1 MMMRTLIRLF
11 AVCLPGAW
19 PLHASAAPV
28 KSYDVV
34 VYGGT
39 AAGTIAAIA
48 AASEGASVVLLEP
61 GRHVGGMLTGGL
73 GWTDHGR
80 REVIGGLSREFF
92 VRAGKHYGVDIEWYF
107 EPHVAEKILTDWLA
121 EAGVPV
127 QFGRRLDKVRMDGK
141 RIASI
146 VTEDESTF
154 RAKVFLD
161 ASYEGDLMARAG
173 VSYTIGRE
181 SATHYGE
188 SLAGRREHSRY
199 HQFPVKISPRYDDG
213 NLMYF
218 VRPDDPNPPGA
229 GDGKVQ
235 AYNFRLCLTKRK
247 DNQTPYPRPANY
259 DPRRYDLLARYLQ
272 RVPDLMFKDVVSIRP
287 VRNDKTDINNNGPFS
302 TDHIGAS
309 WDYPDADYA
318 TRRRIRQD
326 HVDYVQGFFYF
337 LAHDPQVPAALQHDV
352 NQWGPAKDEFVDT
365 DHWPH
370 QLYIR
375 EGRRMIG
382 AYVMVQ
388 ADLQTRRTQADSIG
402 MGSYNSDSHH
412 VQRIATADGGVI
424 NEGDMQV
431 PVRAYEMPYRVLTP
445 KASECGNLLVPAC
458 FSASHVAYSSMRM
471 EPQYMILGQ
480 TAGVAA
486 AMAVRG
492 GNAVQKI
499 DVDALRAKLSA
510 AGQVLSWVN
519 PGEID
524 SSTLPGIVLDDREA
538 KLTGQWFRSRSVHG
552 YLDDGYLHD
561 KNVGKGMESARFVL
575 EIPVAGRYEVRV
587 AYTPYPN
594 RATNVPVTIR
604 HAQGTSTVH
613 LNQQKT
619 PPKSHAPFSAVGVY
633 EFKAGT
639 DGVIEIS
646 NQGADGHVVIDGIQL
661 IRRP

>member
-1 MMMRTLIRLF
+1 
-11 AVCLPGAW
+11 
-19 PLHASAAPV
+19 
-28 KSYDVV
+28 
-34 VYGGT
+34 
-39 AAGTIAAIA
+39 
-48 AASEGASVVLLEP
+48 
-61 GRHVGGMLTGGL
+61 
-73 GWTDHGR
+73 
-80 REVIGGLSREFF
+80 
-92 VRAGKHYGVDIEWYF
+92 
-107 EPHVAEKILTDWLA
+107 
-121 EAGVPV
+121 
-127 QFGRRLDKVRMDGK
+127 
-141 RIASI
+141 
-146 VTEDESTF
+146 
-154 RAKVFLD
+154 
-161 ASYEGDLMARAG
+161 
-173 VSYTIGRE
+173 
-181 SATHYGE
+181 
-188 SLAGRREHSRY
+188 
-199 HQFPVKISPRYDDG
+199 
-213 NLMYF
+213 
-218 VRPDDPNPPGA
+218 
-229 GDGKVQ
+229 
-235 AYNFRLCLTKRK
+235 
-247 DNQTPYPRPANY
+247 
-259 DPRRYDLLARYLQ
+259 
-272 RVPDLMFKDVVSIRP
+272 
-287 VRNDKTDINNNGPFS
+287 
-302 TDHIGAS
+302 
-309 WDYPDADYA
+309 
-318 TRRRIRQD
+318 
-326 HVDYVQGFFYF
+326 
-337 LAHDPQVPAALQHDV
+337 
-352 NQWGPAKDEFVDT
+352 
-365 DHWPH
+365 
-370 QLYIR
+370 
-375 EGRRMIG
+375 MIG